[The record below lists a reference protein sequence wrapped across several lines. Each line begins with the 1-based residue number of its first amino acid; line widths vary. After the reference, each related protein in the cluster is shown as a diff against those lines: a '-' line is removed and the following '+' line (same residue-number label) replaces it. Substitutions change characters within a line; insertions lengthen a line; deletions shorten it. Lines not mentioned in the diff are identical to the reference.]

1 MSPLTASLQSWMWI
15 EFLIWKFALKNHQ
28 SCSVWTTLVLASDV
42 MAGQSDFIF
51 DAAGSDWEIIVWPN
65 PWDGRDNNVLFVFNP
80 TAANDKCIVLFW
92 SEGPR
97 TRGLAWPGVSPVQ
110 RQSSSVSWR
119 SVMAETGGSQS
130 VTQSLW
136 SIMSFLLKDASLS
149 NYHKGISLHNI

>member
-1 MSPLTASLQSWMWI
+1 MI
-15 EFLIWKFALKNHQ
+15 
-28 SCSVWTTLVLASDV
+28 
-42 MAGQSDFIF
+42 
-51 DAAGSDWEIIVWPN
+51 
-65 PWDGRDNNVLFVFNP
+65 NVLSYFAPEDHIHVAWP
-80 TAANDKCIVLFW
+80 
-92 SEGPR
+92 
-97 TRGLAWPGVSPVQ
+97 GLACPGVSPVQ